1 MTDPTSHGSPGA
13 VPAESALPAPSP
25 GFRAIAARYRVLLC
39 DVWGVVHDG
48 VKAFPEAC
56 AALER
61 HRAAGGVVVLI
72 TNAPRPSGPLYATLE
87 GYGAP
92 RSCYDT
98 IVSSGDVTLDL
109 MAERGGGAVHFIGP
123 ERDLSLFPELAA
135 QTGAAAPA
143 NVAVSQ
149 ADYSVLS
156 GLRDDEVETPA
167 DYEDELQA
175 MRARGLDAI
184 CANPDIVVHRGD
196 RLIYCGGALA
206 ARYEALGGRV
216 SYAGKPYS
224 PIYAKAQAAA
234 RAQRARGLPQGG
246 AVLCLGDAIHTDVA
260 GARKHGFD
268 CLFVIDGI
276 HRDRYTRPDGS
287 IDEAALE
294 RCFAEQGPARPTA
307 MMRKLVW

>member
-1 MTDPTSHGSPGA
+1 MTHPTTGPTASAP
-13 VPAESALPAPSP
+13 PALPGLSP
-25 GFRAIAARYRVLLC
+25 GFGALSSRYPVLLC

-48 VKAFPEAC
+48 VRAFPEAC
-56 AALER
+56 AALTR
-61 HRAAGGVVVLI
+61 HRADGGVVVLI
-72 TNAPRPSGPLYATLE
+72 TNAPRPSGPLHALLD

-92 RSCYDT
+92 RDCYDA

-109 MAERGGGAVHFIGP
+109 MAAREGAPVHFIGP

-135 QTGAAAPA
+135 QTGRPAPVDAPIAQAAYA
-143 NVAVSQ
+143 
-149 ADYSVLS
+149 VLS

-206 ARYEALGGRV
+206 ARYEELGGKV
-216 SYAGKPYS
+216 SYAGKPYP

-234 RAQRARGLPQGG
+234 RAAQRARGLAEGG

-260 GARKHGFD
+260 GARRRGFD
-268 CLFVIDGI
+268 CLFIVDGV
-276 HRDRYTRPDGS
+276 HRDRYTRPDDA
-287 IDEAALE
+287 IDMAALE
-294 RCFAEQGPARPTA
+294 QCFAEQGPERPTA
-307 MMRKLVW
+307 LMRKLAW